1 MREYHLAVIAGD
13 GIGREVMPEA
23 LATLDA
29 VAEQVGGLRFT
40 YQHFDWG
47 SDRYLAHG
55 GMMPE
60 DGLAILE
67 RGGFAAVLLGPV
79 GDPWLRARYRR
90 EGRRQPDRG
99 DLVFGHVARL
109 RGRSRG
115 GPTR

>member
-40 YQHFDWG
+40 DQHFDWG
-47 SDRYLAHG
+47 SERYLAHG
-55 GMMPE
+55 AMMAQ
-60 DGLAILE
+60 DGLASLQ

-79 GDPWLRARYRR
+79 GAPPVHAHIRPWGLLLPLPQGLDPDVDLRPT
-90 EGRRQPDRG
+90 RQPPG
-99 DLVFGHVARL
+99 V
-109 RGRSRG
+109 
-115 GPTR
+115 